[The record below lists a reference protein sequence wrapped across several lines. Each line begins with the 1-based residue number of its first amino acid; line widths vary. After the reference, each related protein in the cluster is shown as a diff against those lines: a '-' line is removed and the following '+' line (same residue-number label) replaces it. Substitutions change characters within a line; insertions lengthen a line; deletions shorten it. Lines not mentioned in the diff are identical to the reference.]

1 MNTNQNSLVMIALLL
16 SPERKAQPGVTPC
29 TYDGWQTSRFDGFT
43 TTQYRNTAARF
54 QVNTPR
60 DSNGRH
66 CVFFLFRFLARW
78 TLCTYRHLLL
88 LLCSHVLF
96 IISFSLF
103 LLLPLSHISPIYFY
117 IIIWCSIP
125 FHLPKSHLALKIQT
139 WYWHNVQLV

>member
-66 CVFFLFRFLARW
+66 CVFFLFRFWRVELFVHIA
-78 TLCTYRHLLL
+78 TYF
-88 LLCSHVLF
+88 CCYAVM
-96 IISFSLF
+96 
-103 LLLPLSHISPIYFY
+103 FY
-117 IIIWCSIP
+117 
-125 FHLPKSHLALKIQT
+125 L
-139 WYWHNVQLV
+139 